1 VGIILQTVDI
11 VKIGIYSRM
20 LKSQEQLN
28 FYNKLLDLLSAAS
41 IEVYVYEELLQHLK
55 VEHDHVDSSTSF
67 RGEALESDSLDY
79 LISLGGDGTML
90 DTLNIVRDTGIP
102 VLGVNMGRFGFLAS
116 SQMSEIERAIKELE
130 NRSYDIEERSVIKL
144 EGADGLFDGFPYAL
158 NDFVLHKIDTS
169 AMITV
174 HTYLNGVFLNSYWAD
189 GLIISTPTGS
199 SGYSLSCGGPLLF
212 PGSSSLLVTPIAPHN
227 LTVRPVVVSDNNI
240 ISFEFEG
247 RTSSVLASLDS
258 RSVTLIKGMELAV
271 KKADFSFRMIRL
283 SGENYMDT
291 LRKKLNWGR
300 DNRN

>member
-1 VGIILQTVDI
+1 VR
-11 VKIGIYSRM
+11 IGIYSRFF
-20 LKSQEQLN
+20 KSKEHLA
-28 FYNKLLDLLSAAS
+28 FYEKLLDLLRSASAEVFVYHDL
-41 IEVYVYEELLQHLK
+41 IEQLSAEHQLQSNI
-55 VEHDHVDSSTSF
+55 ESF
-67 RGEALESDSLDY
+67 RSEDLRADSLDY

-90 DTLNIVRDTGIP
+90 DTLTIVRDTGIP

-116 SQMSEIERAIKELE
+116 SQMSEINSTIQELE
-130 NRSYDIEERSVIKL
+130 NRSYSIEERTVIKL
-144 EGADGLFDGFPYAL
+144 EGAGELFGDFPYAL
-158 NDFVLHKIDTS
+158 NDFVLHKLDTS

-247 RTSSVLASLDS
+247 RTSSVLASMDS
-258 RSVTLIKGMELAV
+258 RSVSLLKGIELAV
-271 KKADFSFRMIRL
+271 KKADFRFRMIRL
-283 SGENYMDT
+283 SGDNYMDT